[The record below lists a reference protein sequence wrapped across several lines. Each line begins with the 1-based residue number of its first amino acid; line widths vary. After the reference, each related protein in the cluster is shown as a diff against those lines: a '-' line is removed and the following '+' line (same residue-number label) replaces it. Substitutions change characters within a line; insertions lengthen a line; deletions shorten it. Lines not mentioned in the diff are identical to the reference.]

1 MACLDHGDARRQG
14 QPFMML
20 EFPRHRGV
28 RAAFFQE
35 GEQKI
40 STRAAAD
47 RDTFDRAG
55 PRPQPDGCAETLADK
70 SGKIPWGPGLRRA
83 PDPADAVGRGL
94 YIVQLQ
100 ANGEKVADPAG
111 RPVEIGMDTDRG
123 DPRPGQTVGDTP
135 CV

>member
-55 PRPQPDGCAETLADK
+55 PRPQPIR
-70 SGKIPWGPGLRRA
+70 SRRRTA
-83 PDPADAVGRGL
+83 HVPHHTAA
-94 YIVQLQ
+94 
-100 ANGEKVADPAG
+100 
-111 RPVEIGMDTDRG
+111 
-123 DPRPGQTVGDTP
+123 
-135 CV
+135 